1 MLPLPPDWLMQVP
14 LCRLLVRR
22 LLVRRLPVLPTV
34 TVTVTV
40 TIVVA
45 VMTVIFADE
54 IDPLADQGLDLCRAH
69 VPARRHD

>member
-1 MLPLPPDWLMQVP
+1 MLSLPPDRLLQVP

-34 TVTVTV
+34 TITI

-54 IDPLADQGLDLCRAH
+54 IDPLSDQGLDLCRAH
-69 VPARRHD
+69 VPARCHD